1 MSSSRRP
8 GASED
13 SILASLERGSS
24 GARTHR
30 TWQLIG
36 ASAAGVLTLMIAWLA
51 YGNATS
57 VRALP
62 PSAVRQVTAPPGD
75 NGMPIEPVPSISIRA
90 PEAAAIVD
98 ERVVSEKPALVMLPR
113 EDDSRENRQPE
124 IVAKASSGP
133 ALAKTAPLPKRPAAK
148 PAPAASKQVAKSAKP
163 AVNRALA
170 RAPAPAPK
178 KSKRTTPASSATS
191 EIDSDVALIS
201 AIVAHSSRHAEERA
215 QHECKGKRCPPK
227 SSTQP

>member
-30 TWQLIG
+30 SWQLIG

-62 PSAVRQVTAPPGD
+62 PSAVRQVTAPPSD

-113 EDDSRENRQPE
+113 EDDSRESRVPE
-124 IVAKASSGP
+124 VAAKASSRP
-133 ALAKTAPLPKRPAAK
+133 ALAKTAPQPKRPAAK
-148 PAPAASKQVAKSAKP
+148 PAPAASKQVAKSTKP
-163 AVNRALA
+163 AVKRELA
-170 RAPAPAPK
+170 RAPAPK
-178 KSKRTTPASSATS
+178 KSKRATPASSATA

-215 QHECKGKRCPPK
+215 QQECQGKQCPPK
-227 SSTQP
+227 SSTRP